1 MGLFSKTASDN
12 TAEYVHCISE
22 RAESARKG
30 HHWPRRTFT
39 EQTGTGKE
47 FFYVPTLHDGPKK
60 VSHCRIINKSHNII
74 PVRLG
79 F

>member
-47 FFYVPTLHDGPKK
+47 FFLCAHSTWWPPKSK
-60 VSHCRIINKSHNII
+60 PLQNHQ
-74 PVRLG
+74 
-79 F
+79 